1 MNLHGRCGWRA
12 MIRKER
18 WIESEDSPWVNQLET
33 LGDQGQP
40 IVRQRLDLHAQLDPL
55 LALGR
60 RQQTYADRKNR
71 QLVRAN
77 KRKTNKKRK
86 SLFKACGRV
95 HLPPDDTGVLE
106 ENQTDFQTAK
116 KTRARYSVAKKKR
129 QGVRDVRRLA
139 IVSLLFHWHTHTHK
153 KKSAAGALLA
163 NCRYAPKLPTR

>member
-116 KTRARYSVAKKKR
+116 KTRARYSVAKKKTR
-129 QGVRDVRRLA
+129 CSRRPTTRYRFA
-139 IVSLLFHWHTHTHK
+139 FVSLTHTHTHT
-153 KKSAAGALLA
+153 KSAAGALLA

>member
-116 KTRARYSVAKKKR
+116 KTRARYSVAKKKTR
-129 QGVRDVRRLA
+129 CSRRPTTRYRFA
-139 IVSLLFHWHTHTHK
+139 FVSLTHTHTHTK
-153 KKSAAGALLA
+153 KRRWRS
-163 NCRYAPKLPTR
+163 TR